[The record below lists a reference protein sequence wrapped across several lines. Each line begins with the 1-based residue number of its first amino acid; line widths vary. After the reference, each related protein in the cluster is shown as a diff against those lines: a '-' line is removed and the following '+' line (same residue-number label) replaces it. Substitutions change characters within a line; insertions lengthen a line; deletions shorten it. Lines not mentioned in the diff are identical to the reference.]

1 MARAHRDAN
10 GANGEV
16 GEGLE
21 TTNSSTSSTAAGGV
35 SLKMATTSV
44 LLGSIARLGRRRRAR
59 AVAWTRRLEL
69 TQPVA
74 TQVRWRA
81 PACAS
86 AGERDGEGRGGG
98 AIQGGN
104 GRRRLEG
111 VPWREVEARAACCV
125 AGVERMLATQWRAR
139 LAGEEDE
146 VAPLGWAR
154 WAFALGER

>member
-1 MARAHRDAN
+1 MLEGKTARAHRDAN

-98 AIQGGN
+98 GPERAETGAELRGGSP
-104 GRRRLEG
+104 GKEIGSERRRG
-111 VPWREVEARAACCV
+111 
-125 AGVERMLATQWRAR
+125 R
-139 LAGEEDE
+139 LA
-146 VAPLGWAR
+146 VAVSSAGLG
-154 WAFALGER
+154 